1 MLCKHRSGFRAIH
14 STVTALLAATDSLAY
29 NIDIGKI
36 NVVIFLDL
44 KNAFDTVD
52 HKVLLSKL
60 DFYSISGNPFKWFQS
75 YLENRIQQFLAGGS
89 LPDKR
94 VLTCGVP

>member
-14 STVTALLAATDSLAY
+14 STVTALLAATYSLAY

-36 NVVIFLDL
+36 NAVIFLDL

-52 HKVLLSKL
+52 HKVLLSK
-60 DFYSISGNPFKWFQS
+60 
-75 YLENRIQQFLAGGS
+75 A
-89 LPDKR
+89 
-94 VLTCGVP
+94 